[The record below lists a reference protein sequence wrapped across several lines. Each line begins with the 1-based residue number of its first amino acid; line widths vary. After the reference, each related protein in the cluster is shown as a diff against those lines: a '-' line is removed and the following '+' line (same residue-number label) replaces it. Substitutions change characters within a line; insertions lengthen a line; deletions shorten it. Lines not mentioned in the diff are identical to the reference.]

1 MSAMTEVPQLE
12 TPFDEVLNVFA
23 ELRDDADPTR
33 VELVTSEILGEWW
46 EADDD
51 LAAGLIDLVAQTA
64 DPERLVAPLAALRV
78 LATDA
83 DHREAADLALEK
95 FGLPEPAWASKLNQV
110 TPGECW
116 RTTDVYGDE
125 SSVLVSFGDHGLVVS
140 INYGS
145 FGGWV
150 TDAAIVESPRD
161 VLADLRAVGESVTS
175 EEIRPEQAHELIA
188 DAFAGTEWQAEP
200 EVGEDFVRFRAL
212 ALARLRALPEA
223 AEVEEPAPLTVT
235 KQAGIIDSFFAA
247 AGDEVGDTED
257 ARVVALRLIE
267 FGLEHDSR
275 RPLRVGPAKLES
287 FVDFVDDG
295 QIELTDEQDAEM
307 AALLPVWARVFGER
321 DRLPEDALTALVEA
335 VEDRLDDREQAEE
348 SSLDAYLTG
357 SEDLA
362 PEDVQ
367 DLLERR
373 QFALP
378 SLTVE
383 TEDDEVELDPA
394 DPEERRVLVLAE
406 FAAEFE
412 DDDGSELRAVALTTI
427 VDQLWDGEPVETWTA
442 AQRLTESGLERDE
455 VLAELTAVLEER
467 LTYDEDGELEFDLD
481 DFTAA
486 LDELEVPED

>member
-1 MSAMTEVPQLE
+1 MTEVPQPE
-12 TPFDEVLNVFA
+12 TAFDEVLNAFA
-23 ELRDDADPTR
+23 ELGNDADPTR

-51 LAAGLIDLVAQTA
+51 LAAGLIDLAA
-64 DPERLVAPLAALRV
+64 SAAEPERLVAPLAALRV
-78 LATDA
+78 LATDE
-83 DHREAADLALEK
+83 DQREAAGLALEK
-95 FGLPEPAWASKLNQV
+95 FGLPEPAWAAKLNQV
-110 TPGECW
+110 TPGACW
-116 RTTDVYGDE
+116 RATDVYGDE

-150 TDAAIVESPRD
+150 TDAAIVESPQD
-161 VLADLRAVGESVTS
+161 VLAELRTVGESA
-175 EEIRPEQAHELIA
+175 EISPEQAHEVIA

-212 ALARLRALPEA
+212 ALARLRTLPEP
-223 AEVEEPAPLTVT
+223 AEVAEPEPLSVEE
-235 KQAGIIDSFFAA
+235 QAEVIDSFFAA
-247 AGDEVGDTED
+247 AGNEVGDTED

-267 FGLEHDSR
+267 FGLEHDAR

-295 QIELTDEQDAEM
+295 QIELTEEQDAAM

-321 DRLPEDALTALVEA
+321 QGLPEDALTALVEA
-335 VEDRLDDREQAEE
+335 VEDRLDDREPEEE
-348 SSLDAYLTG
+348 SALDAYLAG
-357 SEDLA
+357 SEDLT

-383 TEDDEVELDPA
+383 TEDDEVELDPS
-394 DPEERRVLVLAE
+394 DPEQRRMLVLSE

-412 DDDGSELRAVALTTI
+412 DDDESELRAVALTTV
-427 VDQLWDGEPVETWTA
+427 VDQLWDGEPAETWIA
-442 AQRLTESGLERDE
+442 AQRLSESGLERDE
-455 VLAELTAVLEER
+455 VLAELTAVLEEH
-467 LTYDEDGELEFDLD
+467 LTQDEDGELEFDLD
-481 DFTAA
+481 DYVAA
-486 LDELEVPED
+486 LDELDPGAEDE

>member
-1 MSAMTEVPQLE
+1 MTEVPQLE
-12 TPFDEVLNVFA
+12 TPFDEVLNAFA
-23 ELRDDADPTR
+23 ELGDDADPTR

-51 LAAGLIDLVAQTA
+51 LAAGLIDLAERTA
-64 DPERLVAPLAALRV
+64 RPERLVAPLAALRV

-83 DHREAADLALEK
+83 GQREAAALALEK
-95 FGLPEPAWASKLNQV
+95 FGLPEPAWAARLNQV

-125 SSVLVSFGDHGLVVS
+125 SSVVVSFGDHGLVVS

-150 TDAAIVESPRD
+150 SDAAIVESPRE
-161 VLADLRAVGESVTS
+161 VLADLRAVDESVTS
-175 EEIRPEQAHELIA
+175 EEISQEQAYEVIA

-212 ALARLRALPEA
+212 ALARLRTLPEPPEA
-223 AEVEEPAPLTVT
+223 DAPEPLTVEE
-235 KQAGIIDSFFAA
+235 QAEIIDSFFAA
-247 AGDEVGDTED
+247 AAGELGDSED

-267 FGLEHDSR
+267 FGMEHDPR
-275 RPLRVGPAKLES
+275 RPLRAGPAKLES

-295 QIELTDEQDAEM
+295 QIELTDEQDAAM

-321 DRLPEDALTALVEA
+321 DGLPEDALTALVEA
-335 VEDRLDDREQAEE
+335 VEDRLDDREPEAE
-348 SSLDAYLTG
+348 SALDVYLAG
-357 SEDLA
+357 SEGLPPD
-362 PEDVQ
+362 EVQ

-383 TEDDEVELDPA
+383 TEDDEVELDPS
-394 DPEERRVLVLAE
+394 DPGQRRVLVLSE
-406 FAAEFE
+406 FAAEF
-412 DDDGSELRAVALTTI
+412 DDDEPDLRAVALTTV
-427 VDQLWDGEPVETWTA
+427 VDQLWDGEPAETWAA
-442 AQRLTESGLERDE
+442 AQRLTAAGLERDE
-455 VLAELTAVLEER
+455 VLAELTAVLEDR
-467 LTYDEDGELEFDLD
+467 LVAGEDGDLEFDLD
-481 DFTAA
+481 DYVAA
-486 LDELEVPED
+486 LDELDVEPED

>member
-1 MSAMTEVPQLE
+1 MTEVPQLE
-12 TPFDEVLNVFA
+12 TPFDEVLNAFA
-23 ELRDDADPTR
+23 ELGNDADPTR

-51 LAAGLIDLVAQTA
+51 LAAGLIDLAASTPE
-64 DPERLVAPLAALRV
+64 PERLVAPLAALRV
-78 LATDA
+78 LATDE
-83 DHREAADLALEK
+83 DQREAAGLALEK
-95 FGLPEPAWASKLNQV
+95 FGLPEPAWASRLNRA

-161 VLADLRAVGESVTS
+161 VLAELRGVEGAVTS
-175 EEIRPEQAHELIA
+175 EEISAETAHEVIA

-212 ALARLRALPEA
+212 ALARLRTLPEPA
-223 AEVEEPAPLTVT
+223 EAEEPEPLSVEEQAEV
-235 KQAGIIDSFFAA
+235 IDSFFAA
-247 AGDEVGDTED
+247 AGDEIGDTED

-267 FGLEHDSR
+267 FGMEHDPH

-295 QIELTDEQDAEM
+295 QIELTGEQDAAM
-307 AALLPVWARVFGER
+307 AELLPVWARVFGDR
-321 DRLPEDALTALVEA
+321 DGLPEDALTALVEA
-335 VEDRLDDREQAEE
+335 VEDRLDDREPDSE
-348 SSLDAYLTG
+348 SSLDAYLAG
-357 SEDLA
+357 SEDLT

-383 TEDDEVELDPA
+383 TEDDEVELDPS
-394 DPEERRVLVLAE
+394 DPEERRMLVLAE

-412 DDDGSELRAVALTTI
+412 GDDDSELRAVALTTV
-427 VDQLWDGEPVETWTA
+427 VDQLWDGEPAEAWAA
-442 AQRLTESGLERDE
+442 AQRLTEAGLERDE
-455 VLAELTAVLEER
+455 VLAELTAVLEEH
-467 LTYDEDGELEFDLD
+467 LTYTEDDELEFDLD
-481 DFTAA
+481 DYTAA
-486 LDELEVPED
+486 LDELDAGPED